1 MKKVYIE
8 GVGGAEVTAEAVKYR
23 KNLEGKDVL
32 YVTDQFNLSKD
43 EESNMYVESENGP
56 VYIEILT
63 KEHRKV
69 KTDTVE
75 PAAITALRGAMSRVK
90 KNVRIAYVY
99 EGKHNGNKVHYI
111 FIADKS
117 SLKDMLIAKS
127 GKLSLALKAGGISVS
142 SVIFLNPFE
151 GTPEELQAFKEG
163 IGIPVYEPREKGFTR
178 EDLIYDGVLLKE
190 KLLPVVSGTKSAS
203 GRKIV
208 TVEDEELIRNTYKGL
223 AIVAVCALVGFF
235 FTILSVPYIKALKGM
250 VPPPKQA
257 NSVNYVEVVNDY
269 GELFQAVPK
278 SDISSK
284 LSALQTEIA
293 KYGLEPLSYDI
304 SETSIT
310 AHIRT
315 RDMKKAL
322 AFRKNFTGQC
332 SDIEKEGPYYNFSVT
347 VGGND

>member
-8 GVGGAEVTAEAVKYR
+8 GIGSAEVTAEAVKYR

-32 YVTDQFNLSKD
+32 YVTDAFELSKE
-43 EESNMYVESENGP
+43 EESNAYVESENGH
-56 VYIEILT
+56 VYIHILT
-63 KEHRKV
+63 DDYKKV
-69 KTDTVE
+69 KTNLVE

-99 EGKHNGNKVHYI
+99 EGQRGGRKVHYI
-111 FIADKS
+111 FIADRE
-117 SLKDMLIAKS
+117 SLKDMLVAKT
-127 GKLSLALKAGGISVS
+127 GKLSLALRNSGTTVS

-151 GTPEELQAFKEG
+151 GSKEELEAFKQG

-178 EDLIYDGVLLKE
+178 EDLIYDGVLLKD
-190 KLLPVVSGTKSAS
+190 KLLPVITGTKSAKS
-203 GRKIV
+203 GKIT
-208 TVEDEELIRNTYKGL
+208 TVEDEELIKNTYKGL
-223 AIVAVCALVGFF
+223 AIVAVCTAIGLF
-235 FTILSVPYIKALKGM
+235 FTVLSIPYVKALKGM
-250 VPPPKQA
+250 APPPKQEKA
-257 NSVNYVEVVNDY
+257 VNYVEVVNDY

-284 LSALQTEIA
+284 LSLLQTEIA

-304 SETSIT
+304 SEASIT

-332 SDIEKEGPYYNFSVT
+332 SDIRKEGPYYNFSVT
-347 VGGND
+347 IGGE